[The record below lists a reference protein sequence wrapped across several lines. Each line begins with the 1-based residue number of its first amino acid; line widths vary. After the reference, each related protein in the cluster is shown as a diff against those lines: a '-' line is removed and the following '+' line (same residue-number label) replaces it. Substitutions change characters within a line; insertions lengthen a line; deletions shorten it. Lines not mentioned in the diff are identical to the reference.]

1 MTLSRVER
9 ALGMMRVYLVES
21 SADDDWGD
29 DRAEELAQTIRACL
43 RQETDEL
50 RQKAPERNQKLPPD
64 ALRCAIR
71 FVHDNLDS
79 KLKWDEMAAA
89 LGLDPF
95 TFGRRFKL
103 GTGMTP
109 HQYVIRC
116 RISRAM
122 RLLARGELTLAE
134 IALEVGCACQ
144 SHLTTLFRKHL
155 GTTPGAFRESASEG
169 EQPAGHGQRR
179 RAESTNYEKQTKRN
193 IPQVQT
199 R

>member
-29 DRAEELAQTIRACL
+29 DRAEELARTIRTCL

-50 RQKAPERNQKLPPD
+50 RQEEPERDQRLPRD

-116 RISRAM
+116 RIRRAM

-169 EQPAGHGQRR
+169 EQPAGQGQRR
-179 RAESTNYEKQTKRN
+179 RAESTNYEKQAKRN

>member
-1 MTLSRVER
+1 
-9 ALGMMRVYLVES
+9 MMRVYLVES
-21 SADDDWGD
+21 FADDDWGD
-29 DRAEELAQTIRACL
+29 DRAEELARTIRACL

-50 RQKAPERNQKLPPD
+50 RQEEPERDQRLPRD
-64 ALRCAIR
+64 AVRCAIR

-116 RISRAM
+116 RIRRAM

-169 EQPAGHGQRR
+169 EQPAGQRQRR
-179 RAESTNYEKQTKRN
+179 RPESTNYEKQAKRN
-193 IPQVQT
+193 MPQVQT